1 MEQTL
6 EMYNSGDESGV
17 FSQRSVLSSSK
28 CTSSINSSSGVK
40 IVSVDGN
47 IGSGK
52 STLLA
57 NLKKLI
63 GFNTNSKN
71 KNKKIIFLKEPVD
84 EWETIKDAEGN
95 TMLQK
100 FYADQERYSFSF
112 QMMAYISRLALLKT
126 AIKENPDSIIITE
139 RSLYT
144 DRFVFAKMLFESG
157 KIEDVNYQIYLKWFD
172 VFAEE
177 CPVHQVIYVKTNPE
191 ICHYRIMR
199 RSREGEGGIPL
210 EYLQECHEYHET
222 MILHHFPTE
231 NICSDRLILDGNV
244 DIYENTEQVNDWT
257 DQILQFI

>member
-1 MEQTL
+1 MEQML
-6 EMYNSGDESGV
+6 ESYNKSEGINFSDV
-17 FSQRSVLSSSK
+17 FSSRSVIPLSLNN
-28 CTSSINSSSGVK
+28 CNGVK

-52 STLLA
+52 STLLT
-57 NLKKLI
+57 NLKKLV
-63 GFNTNSKN
+63 GFKNSKN
-71 KNKKIIFLKEPVD
+71 RKIIFLKEPVD
-84 EWETIKDAEGN
+84 EWETIKDVSGN

-100 FYADQERYSFSF
+100 FYADQKQYSFSF

-177 CPVHQVIYVKTNPE
+177 CPVHQVIYVKTDPE
-191 ICHYRIMR
+191 ICHNRIMK

-210 EYLQECHEYHET
+210 GYLQECHEYHET
-222 MILHHFPTE
+222 MILRHFPDE
-231 NICSDRLILDGNV
+231 NICTDRLILDGNV
-244 DIYENTEQVNDWT
+244 DIYENTDQVNDWT
-257 DQILQFI
+257 DQILQYI